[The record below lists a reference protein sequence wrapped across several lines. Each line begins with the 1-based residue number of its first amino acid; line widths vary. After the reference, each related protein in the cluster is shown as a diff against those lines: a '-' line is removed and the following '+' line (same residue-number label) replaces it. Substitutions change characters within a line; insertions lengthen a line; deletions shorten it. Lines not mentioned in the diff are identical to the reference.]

1 MAIGVAFLS
10 LVVVVRRAEG
20 GRLAES
26 YQEVAARGN
35 AWPLRRFVSAGASL
49 SALVGGAALF
59 IGVLAALWKTA
70 PSVII
75 AVGCVYGLMIVVA
88 MTAGR
93 HRTITPARSR
103 WERFVDLCRT
113 VALTSP

>member
-1 MAIGVAFLS
+1 MAIGVALLS
-10 LVVVVRRAEG
+10 LVVVVRRAQG
-20 GRLAES
+20 GRLTES

-35 AWPLRRFVSAGASL
+35 AWPVRRFASAAASL
-49 SALVGGAALF
+49 SALIGGAALY

-93 HRTITPARSR
+93 HRTIDPARNR
-103 WERFVDLCRT
+103 WEGFVDLCRT
-113 VALTSP
+113 VALISP